1 VGNYLMNDTSSMF
14 KAYVRP
20 HVRTNP
26 KTGQKITVDGYNNS
40 KPSKPHLQAPAMD
53 RREWIGV
60 DLDKTLAPRAGQKVL
75 TWKDP
80 ALRLASQEAPHSK
93 GCVSAQGVS
102 LHADTHCG
110 PQQRETVRPTRPY
123 HLRRKLVT
131 SMCISVSRTMHL
143 YETLIGQDQHRSRK
157 TRKNVIANLGGNTQP
172 LRCITTSSI
181 ACHFRGSIG
190 PRTSSRML
198 GLSSSSQP

>member
-1 VGNYLMNDTSSMF
+1 MEKLKANAVGNYLMNDTSSMF

-80 ALRLASQEAPHSK
+80 ALHCVHCALHCDPASSLPSVAPRQHPQGKSWRQSWTSQLVASDFVKLAQSFFRILIATVKRL
-93 GCVSAQGVS
+93 
-102 LHADTHCG
+102 
-110 PQQRETVRPTRPY
+110 
-123 HLRRKLVT
+123 
-131 SMCISVSRTMHL
+131 
-143 YETLIGQDQHRSRK
+143 LI
-157 TRKNVIANLGGNTQP
+157 I
-172 LRCITTSSI
+172 
-181 ACHFRGSIG
+181 
-190 PRTSSRML
+190 
-198 GLSSSSQP
+198 LSG